1 MRACLSLRGRASLCQ
16 PQVLVR
22 ANALG
27 APIPADLAP
36 SAAPSKPT
44 KLAHARSSLADSAP
58 SSIQASMPRLAA
70 MMRGRVC
77 TRLWFAHAFAQ
88 ACARTHMRPNARMRA
103 LVACV
108 RACVCLC
115 AVCAR
120 TRPCMRTCLPV
131 YARMLRA
138 GRFPRQTVH
147 SRRARQP
154 SHMHPRYA
162 AHCPLIRT
170 APMHCAC
177 GVSRACAAFT
187 MALGTEQYAGY
198 PMACHAALHG
208 AVGRP

>member
-77 TRLWFAHAFAQ
+77 TRLWFGHAFTQ

-108 RACVCLC
+108 RVLVCCVCAHASMHAHVPACV
-115 AVCAR
+115 R
-120 TRPCMRTCLPV
+120 THAKGRQVPTPDRTQSTCKAAKPHASTLRCTLPTLAHCTDALRV
-131 YARMLRA
+131 WSQPSLRA
-138 GRFPRQTVH
+138 FTNGIRDSTV
-147 SRRARQP
+147 RRLP
-154 SHMHPRYA
+154 
-162 AHCPLIRT
+162 
-170 APMHCAC
+170 
-177 GVSRACAAFT
+177 
-187 MALGTEQYAGY
+187 
-198 PMACHAALHG
+198 
-208 AVGRP
+208 

>member
-1 MRACLSLRGRASLCQ
+1 
-16 PQVLVR
+16 
-22 ANALG
+22 
-27 APIPADLAP
+27 
-36 SAAPSKPT
+36 
-44 KLAHARSSLADSAP
+44 
-58 SSIQASMPRLAA
+58 MPRLAA

-88 ACARTHMRPNARMRA
+88 ACARTHMRPNARMRALVACVRACVLMRPNARMRA